1 MIRSYSDHAANERT
15 FLAWARTGLSAVAL
29 GTIVEKGSLLAVTI
43 SDTSSPILAGHGR
56 EYFGSYG
63 GPVLVGTGIAVI
75 FGASLRFAWT
85 ALRIDDQKTH
95 TAGIVR
101 LVSTLLRRRRQE
113 RSTSEGPPPA
123 ADSASSVRR
132 IRRLGRVGRADLT
145 LVEGTNLPQLR

>member
-29 GTIVEKGSLLAVTI
+29 GIMVEKGSLLALAI
-43 SDTSSPILAGHGR
+43 SDTSSPMLAGHGR
-56 EYFGSYG
+56 EYLGGYG

-75 FGASLRFAWT
+75 FSASLRFAWT
-85 ALRIDDQKTH
+85 ALRINDQETH

-101 LVSTLLRRRRQE
+101 LVSALLRRRRQE
-113 RSTSEGPPPA
+113 QSTSESRPPA
-123 ADSASSVRR
+123 ANSASSVRR

-145 LVEGTNLPQLR
+145 LVEGTNLPQRR